1 MSGSSGLIGTAL
13 IAHLEDEGHHV
24 VRLAR
29 PNSLSGPGGAPSTS
43 PSDSQATWDPN
54 SGAIEVSR
62 LQDIDA
68 VVNLAGASIARWPWT
83 SAHRRRVLESRVR
96 STSLLARTAAALQRR
111 PRVFVSASGVGY
123 YGDRGDEVL
132 RETSTGGRGFLSEVC
147 RAWESA
153 AAPARD
159 AGIRL
164 ATLRIGMVL
173 SGTGGA
179 LPVMA
184 RPFRFGLGGVLG
196 NGRQYM
202 SWIAIGDLVRAIV
215 HAIDREDWSGPV
227 NAVSPSPATNAEFTA
242 SLGRVLHRPTPFP
255 VPAFAL
261 RALLGEMA
269 NELLLASQRAEPA
282 RLQASGFS
290 YRHPNLEEAL
300 RAALVQRVHSK
311 VVP

>member
-1 MSGSSGLIGTAL
+1 VKVLISGASGLIGTAL
-13 IAHLEDEGHHV
+13 IAQLEREGHRV
-24 VRLAR
+24 VRLVR
-29 PNSLSGPGGAPSTS
+29 PLSRSHPGGAPSTS
-43 PSDSQATWDPN
+43 RNDSEATWDPD
-54 SGAIEVSR
+54 SGSIDASR
-62 LQDIDA
+62 LQNTDA

-83 SAHRRRVLESRVR
+83 SAHKRRVLESRVR
-96 STSLLARTAAALQRR
+96 STSLLARTVAALPRK

-132 RETSTGGRGFLSEVC
+132 RETSAGGRGFLAEVC

-153 AAPARD
+153 AAPASD

-164 ATLRIGMVL
+164 ATLRVGMVL
-173 SGTGGA
+173 SNTGGA

-184 RPFRFGLGGVLG
+184 RPFRLGLGGVLG

-202 SWIAIGDLVRAIV
+202 SWIAIEDLVRAIA
-215 HAIDREDWSGPV
+215 HAIDHEDLSGPV
-227 NAVSPSPATNAEFTA
+227 NAVSPAPVTNAEFTVA
-242 SLGRVLHRPTPFP
+242 LGRVLHRPTPFP

-269 NELLLASQRAEPA
+269 DELLLSSQRVEPA

-300 RAALVQRVHSK
+300 RAVLA
-311 VVP
+311 